1 MASKIPSGTK
11 LFDTEHILHRVGL
24 GPGQVVADL
33 GCGGSGYFVLQAA
46 KMVGSKGTV
55 FGIDVLKSALSNL
68 VSRSKLAGLP
78 NIIPV
83 WSNLEVFRGARL
95 VRDEIVD
102 LGLLINLLFQSKKP
116 VEILKE
122 TYRMLKPGGRLLV
135 IDWKVSG
142 MRMGPH
148 NVDGLAHASS
158 IRKSADQVGFTFV
171 EEFVPGPYHFGLVF
185 TKE

>member
-1 MASKIPSGTK
+1 MPSKIASGTT
-11 LFDTEHILHRVGL
+11 LFDTEKILHRIGV
-24 GPGQVVADL
+24 GPGQVIADL

-68 VSRSKLAGLP
+68 VSRAKLSNLP

-95 VRDEIVD
+95 VRDEAVD
-102 LGLLINLLFQSKKP
+102 VALLINLLYQSKHHA
-116 VEILKE
+116 EILKE

-135 IDWKVSG
+135 IDWKVAG

-148 NVDGLAHASS
+148 TSDHLVHASQ
-158 IRKSADQVGFTFV
+158 IRKTGELINLVFE
-171 EEFVPGPYHFGLVF
+171 EEFVPGPYSFALVF
-185 TKE
+185 SK

>member
-1 MASKIPSGTK
+1 MAKIPSGTT
-11 LFDTEHILHRVGL
+11 LFHTEKILRRMGV

-68 VSRSKLAGLP
+68 VSRAKLAGLS
-78 NIIPV
+78 NIVPV
-83 WSNLEVFRGARL
+83 WSNLEIFRGARL

-102 LGLLINLLFQSKKP
+102 VGLLINLLFQSKRHSD
-116 VEILKE
+116 IFRE
-122 TYRMLKPGGRLLV
+122 TYRMLKSRGRLLV

-142 MRMGPH
+142 MKMGPDH
-148 NVDGLAHASS
+148 ENLVSPQSVKEAAMDA
-158 IRKSADQVGFTFV
+158 GFEFL
-171 EEFVPGPYHFGLVF
+171 EEFSAGPYHFALVF
-185 TKE
+185 RK